1 MMIRVTNKKEQ
12 YTPIVEL
19 DGMVKVSFDYEV
31 FYDEDE
37 VGNKVPSDL
46 GTWTEAIIKPKPSL
60 GQIKTFILDAINK
73 RTDEKIL
80 SGFVWNGNQVWLS
93 TENQFN
99 YKAVYDVA
107 VQTNGANLP
116 LTFKFGDSENPIY
129 YKFEELEDLQDFYLK
144 ALEHINEQLVIGWK
158 KKDSIDWSTYENALN
173 NLK

>member
-1 MMIRVTNKKEQ
+1 MIRITNRKEM
-12 YTPIVEL
+12 YHPIIDL
-19 DGMVKVSFDYEV
+19 GDKVKVAFDYEV

-37 VGNKVPSDL
+37 VGNKVPSNV

-60 GQIKTFILDAINK
+60 EQIKTFILDAINK

-80 SGFVWNGNQVWLS
+80 SGFVWNDNQVWLS
-93 TENQFN
+93 SENQFN

-116 LTFKFGDSENPIY
+116 LIFKFGDSENPIY

-158 KKDSIDWSTYENALN
+158 KKDSIDWSVYENALN

>member
-1 MMIRVTNKKEQ
+1 MIRLTNKKEMYQ
-12 YTPIVEL
+12 PIVDL
-19 DGMVKVSFDYEV
+19 GDRVKVAFDYEV

-37 VGNKVPSDL
+37 GGNKIPSNV

-60 GQIKTFILDAINK
+60 EQIKTFIFNAINK
-73 RTDEKIL
+73 RTDEKII
-80 SGFVWNGNQVWLS
+80 SGFEWKGMSVWLS

-158 KKDSIDWSTYENALN
+158 KKDSINWEQYKL
-173 NLK
+173 

>member
-1 MMIRVTNKKEQ
+1 MIRVTNRKEM
-12 YTPIVEL
+12 YHPIIDL
-19 DGMVKVSFDYEV
+19 GDRVKVAFDYEI

-37 VGNKVPSDL
+37 AGNKVPSNV

-60 GQIKTFILDAINK
+60 EQIKTFILNAINK
-73 RTDEKIL
+73 CTDEKIL
-80 SGFVWNGNQVWLS
+80 SGFVWNDNQVWLS
-93 TENQFN
+93 SENQFN

-158 KKDSIDWSTYENALN
+158 KKDSINWEQYKL
-173 NLK
+173 

>member
-1 MMIRVTNKKEQ
+1 MYQ
-12 YTPIVEL
+12 PIVDL
-19 DGMVKVSFDYEV
+19 GDRVKVAFDYEV

-37 VGNKVPSDL
+37 EGNKIPSNV
-46 GTWTEAIIKPKPSL
+46 GTWTEAIIKPTPSL
-60 GQIKTFILDAINK
+60 EQIKSFILNAINK

-80 SGFVWNGNQVWLS
+80 SGFVWNDNQVWLS
-93 TENQFN
+93 SENQFN

-116 LTFKFGDSENPIY
+116 LIFKFGDSENPIY
-129 YKFEELEDLQDFYLK
+129 YEFEELEDLQDFYLK

-158 KKDSIDWSTYENALN
+158 KKDSIDWSVYENALN

>member
-1 MMIRVTNKKEQ
+1 MIRITNRKEM
-12 YTPIVEL
+12 YHPIIDL
-19 DGMVKVSFDYEV
+19 GDKVKVAFDYEV

-37 VGNKVPSDL
+37 VGNKVPSNV

-60 GQIKTFILDAINK
+60 EQIKTFILDAINK

-80 SGFVWNGNQVWLS
+80 SGFVWNDNQVWLS
-93 TENQFN
+93 SENQFN

-116 LTFKFGDSENPIY
+116 LIFKFGDSENPIY

-158 KKDSIDWSTYENALN
+158 KKDSIDWSVYENALN
-173 NLK
+173 NFG

>member
-1 MMIRVTNKKEQ
+1 MIRLTNKKEMYQ
-12 YTPIVEL
+12 PIVDL
-19 DGMVKVSFDYEV
+19 GDRVKVAFDYEV

-37 VGNKVPSDL
+37 EGNKIPSNV

-60 GQIKTFILDAINK
+60 EQIKTFILNAINK

-80 SGFVWNGNQVWLS
+80 SGFVWNDSQVWLS
-93 TENQFN
+93 SENQFN

-158 KKDSIDWSTYENALN
+158 KKDSINWEQYKL
-173 NLK
+173 